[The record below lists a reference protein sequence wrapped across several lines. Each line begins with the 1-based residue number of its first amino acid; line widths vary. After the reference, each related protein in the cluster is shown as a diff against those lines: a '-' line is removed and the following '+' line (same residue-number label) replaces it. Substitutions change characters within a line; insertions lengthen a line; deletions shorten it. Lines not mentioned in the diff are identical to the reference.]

1 MLEHLQNTALG
12 LVEIGSNQL
21 LRMDGDV
28 LEHCEKISGCCIAI
42 HLKDIDKTLYCQP
55 GSWGINLSL
64 DKPNKDID
72 ATISGRIM
80 ALVNLS
86 AQQDKIATSIK
97 ERVEVTGNAQVAQ
110 QFQKILSEINIDWE
124 EQIAQITGDV
134 IAVKITR
141 TAHSMQNWL
150 KNSLESLVLNS
161 RDYVQHEVNMTPT
174 EYEFSDFKQQV
185 GTIRDGVERL
195 EAKLN
200 FLMQNTG
207 DKNT

>member
-28 LEHCEKISGCCIAI
+28 LVHCEKITGCCIAI

-55 GSWGINLSL
+55 GSWGVNLSL
-64 DKPNKDID
+64 DKPNKEID
-72 ATISGRIM
+72 ATISGRLM

-86 AQQDKIATSIK
+86 TQQDKIATSIK
-97 ERVEVTGNAQVAQ
+97 ERVEITGNAQVAQ
-110 QFQKILSEINIDWE
+110 QFQKILAEIDIDWE

-134 IAVKITR
+134 IAVNITR
-141 TAHSMQNWL
+141 TAHSVQNWL
-150 KNSLESLVLNS
+150 KNSLDSFVLNS
-161 RDYVQHEVNMTPT
+161 RDYVQHEVGMTPT
-174 EYEFSDFKQQV
+174 EYEFSDFKQHISL
-185 GTIRDGVERL
+185 IRDDVERL

-200 FLMQNTG
+200 YLAQNKG